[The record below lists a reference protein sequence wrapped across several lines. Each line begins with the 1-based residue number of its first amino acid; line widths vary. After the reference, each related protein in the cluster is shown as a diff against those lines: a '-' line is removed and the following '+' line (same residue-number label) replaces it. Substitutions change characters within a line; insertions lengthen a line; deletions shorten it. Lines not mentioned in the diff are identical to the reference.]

1 MIPLTV
7 STPLSSFLEAYDLAK
22 KTLREA
28 GYVDTNFT
36 IQTTD
41 GRMVDLKTVQSGGD
55 FLIEP
60 GSAMLS
66 NPPQPYAFAQ
76 FKNESDQTQ
85 RGNYFPLLSP
95 KHLSSSLVHDMFEQH
110 EAFQGTC
117 NIISRT

>member
-41 GRMVDLKTVQSGGD
+41 GRMVDLKKPYKAEE
-55 FLIEP
+55 I
-60 GSAMLS
+60 S
-66 NPPQPYAFAQ
+66 N
-76 FKNESDQTQ
+76 
-85 RGNYFPLLSP
+85 
-95 KHLSSSLVHDMFEQH
+95 
-110 EAFQGTC
+110 
-117 NIISRT
+117 